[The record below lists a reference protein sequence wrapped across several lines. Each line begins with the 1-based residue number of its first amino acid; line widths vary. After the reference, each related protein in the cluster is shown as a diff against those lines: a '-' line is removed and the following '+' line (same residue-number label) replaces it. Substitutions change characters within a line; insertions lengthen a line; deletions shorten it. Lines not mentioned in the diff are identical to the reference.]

1 MPSHTLIL
9 TLLMLSLHSLK
20 KYRRTGI
27 QFSCSEAKFL
37 KFDVLSGSSWACAT
51 ERESWRGTQDR
62 PTHKRSFK
70 SQWVYVTVSAVQ
82 TFWCPKVWPGCR
94 GNPRPAGAHVTAP
107 TSQRWPSQCGRSETA
122 APATRLERRGEER
135 RRLEPWRG
143 RVRPSAHGG
152 AEKKNA
158 AAKTARKTGRG
169 FRAQW
174 YLWCEGPTVWCVC
187 RCCLRPAV
195 DTEVSRKYS

>member
-1 MPSHTLIL
+1 MGVGWRNSSQLYITDPEFYSDKDRKLVPKWSRRWQKTNYFQAWGRNRMPSHTLIL

-94 GNPRPAGAHVTAP
+94 GNPRPAGAHVMAP

-135 RRLEPWRG
+135 R
-143 RVRPSAHGG
+143 GG
-152 AEKKNA
+152 
-158 AAKTARKTGRG
+158 
-169 FRAQW
+169 
-174 YLWCEGPTVWCVC
+174 V
-187 RCCLRPAV
+187 
-195 DTEVSRKYS
+195 